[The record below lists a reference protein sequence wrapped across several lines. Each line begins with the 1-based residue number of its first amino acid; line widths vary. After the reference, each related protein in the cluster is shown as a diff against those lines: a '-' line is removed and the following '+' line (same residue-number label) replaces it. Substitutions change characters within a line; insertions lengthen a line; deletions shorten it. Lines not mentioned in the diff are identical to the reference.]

1 MSGSGGCFEGRRGC
15 PNGDHPGTL
24 GCTRRCRR
32 NLLPLAPRRRW
43 PQQRARRSNH
53 GTCRGPRCGTAS
65 GQGWRASGA
74 AARLARLRGHL
85 HICSLRL
92 LRPVRL
98 AARSDGAAAVTAIDC
113 ATVVCVRAVGT
124 ENVHG
129 YRRRAMRACG
139 TCRLPPRDR
148 HWRRS
153 NPGRSCG
160 GVDGNTVC
168 PRTLRCRR
176 DDWRRSCLYGDAL
189 RGT

>member
-1 MSGSGGCFEGRRGC
+1 VSGSGGCSEGRRGC
-15 PNGDHPGTL
+15 PGGDHAGTL
-24 GCTRRCRR
+24 GCTRRCRG
-32 NLLPLAPRRRW
+32 NLLSLAPRRRW
-43 PQQRARRSNH
+43 PQQCARRGNH
-53 GTCRGPRCGTAS
+53 GTRRGARCGAAS

-74 AARLARLRGHL
+74 AARLARLRGPL
-85 HICSLRL
+85 HVCSLCL

-98 AARSDGAAAVTAIDC
+98 AACSDGAAAVAAVDR

-148 HWRRS
+148 HERRS
-153 NPGRSCG
+153 NPGRSRG
-160 GVDGNTVC
+160 GVGGNTVC

-176 DDWRRSCLYGDAL
+176 DHWRRGCLYGNAV
-189 RGT
+189 RGA